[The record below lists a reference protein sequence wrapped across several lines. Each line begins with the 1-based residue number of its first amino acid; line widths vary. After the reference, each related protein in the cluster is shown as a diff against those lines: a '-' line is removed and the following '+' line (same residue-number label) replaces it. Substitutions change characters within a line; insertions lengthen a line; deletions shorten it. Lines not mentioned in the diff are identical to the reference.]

1 MLDKAIKSAT
11 NHNLSSEVVDTSVQE
26 DEWIDE
32 EIFEGYFLTIEELI
46 QQEREIIEDEEKF
59 IAEEYKEQGEYK
71 KKKNQN
77 LTFHVPKKYFK
88 KIYFVFQIYSI
99 N

>member
-46 QQEREIIEDEEKF
+46 QQEREVIEDEEKF

-71 KKKNQN
+71 KKKI
-77 LTFHVPKKYFK
+77 
-88 KIYFVFQIYSI
+88 KI
-99 N
+99 

>member
-1 MLDKAIKSAT
+1 MTMLDKVIKSAT

-71 KKKNQN
+71 KKI
-77 LTFHVPKKYFK
+77 
-88 KIYFVFQIYSI
+88 KI
-99 N
+99 

>member
-1 MLDKAIKSAT
+1 MTMLDKVIKSAT
-11 NHNLSSEVVDTSVQE
+11 NHNLGSEVVDTSVQE

-71 KKKNQN
+71 KKKI
-77 LTFHVPKKYFK
+77 
-88 KIYFVFQIYSI
+88 KI
-99 N
+99 